1 MDPQQQQQAASLFAG
16 LGIGALLFAVL
27 FAFGLVAFFVYLVW
41 RIFAKAGL
49 PGPLALLWLLPGI
62 GWIIAL
68 CILAFSEWKVVPAR
82 TAYDGLAPAY
92 PPTPYPPAAYPPTS
106 HPPSNPPVL

>member
-1 MDPQQQQQAASLFAG
+1 MDPQQQQQAANFFAG
-16 LGIGALLFAVL
+16 MGMGAVL
-27 FAFGLVAFFVYLVW
+27 FVFLLFLAIAAFFVYLVW

-49 PGPLALLWLLPGI
+49 PGPLGLLWLVPGI

-82 TAYDGLAPAY
+82 SAYGTLPPGFPPPAY
-92 PPTPYPPAAYPPTS
+92 PPSGYPPTT
-106 HPPSNPPVL
+106 PPQV